1 MNQTE
6 RANTILAVLMSSSEP
21 VHIKNL
27 ANAFEPQISYDEVK
41 SLLNEMRFNEDVM
54 FLSENSDFFQLI
66 IKPEF
71 QKKILIVHSEKNLR
85 NILVLLWRLSQSLL
99 TSSPLQD
106 LKLMMFEVLPLIH

>member
-71 QKKILIVHSEKNLR
+71 QK
-85 NILVLLWRLSQSLL
+85 NINCAFGKKPAKYSRSTWRLSQLLL
-99 TSSPLQD
+99 TSNPLQD
-106 LKLMMFEVLPLIH
+106 LKLMIFEVLPLIH

>member
-1 MNQTE
+1 MNQAE

-21 VHIKNL
+21 VHIRNL

-41 SLLNEMRFNEDVM
+41 TYLNEMKFNEDVM

-71 QKKILIVHSEKNLR
+71 QKILTVHLEKNLQ
-85 NILVLLWRLSQSLL
+85 NILVPLWR
-99 TSSPLQD
+99 
-106 LKLMMFEVLPLIH
+106 H